1 MLDRATVRR
10 RFARA
15 APRYGEASRLEAEVG
30 ARMLE
35 RLEYIKLRPQRV
47 LDAGCGPARE
57 AAALSARYPGSSV
70 VLLDVALPMLRTAL
84 PARSKFSRMLRRERR
99 LPVCAEMERLPLA
112 AASVGLAWSNMALHW
127 AADPVRAIAELH
139 RVLVPGGLLI
149 LSTLGP
155 DTLKELRAIAGPA
168 RVHSFTD
175 MHDVGDQLVAA
186 GFTDPVMEAE
196 RLTLTY
202 AASDVLLADLRASG
216 QTCAL
221 TARARGLS
229 GRRFLARLREA
240 LDAGRRDGRLAA
252 TFEVVYGHA
261 WKPLSPSRTSD
272 GRAIV
277 RFERKRTR

>member
-35 RLEYIKLRPQRV
+35 RLDYIKLRPQRV

-70 VLLDVALPMLRTAL
+70 VLLDVALPMLRIAL
-84 PARSKFSRMLRRERR
+84 PARSKFSRMLRREPR
-99 LPVCAEMERLPLA
+99 LPVCGEMERLPLA

-168 RVHSFTD
+168 RVHSFPD

-186 GFTDPVMEAE
+186 GFADPVMEAE

-202 AASDVLLADLRASG
+202 AEGDLLLADLRASG

-229 GRRFLARLREA
+229 GRRFLGRLREA
-240 LDAGRRDGRLAA
+240 LDAGRRDGRLAV